1 MKNSWITSTF
11 CRFSRHQSMPP
22 PPNSSVHNLLSSKT
36 HRIWSK
42 LNSFQRA
49 QNRGTV
55 SRPRLLFLI
64 PVAIA
69 LGSRPL
75 LSRFCPWRS
84 SPRKWDSH
92 LNTLRQSRVG
102 PRDTAR
108 RTVLQKETRIE
119 CSTLA
124 RLCSRKGRRD
134 TSRLRREGEGERGR
148 DERRRKGT
156 RDTRSRC
163 PCPSMFSLRTGF
175 VGCAWSTGHR
185 FSVIHDLQFSSCV
198 YIYTRI
204 VNRNRDRAMIGIRAT
219 RPTPL
224 RFLHCGRDFCRV
236 CRYTTLDLW
245 LIPFEESLWCI
256 SLSVVSALHS
266 WIVD

>member
-1 MKNSWITSTF
+1 MKNSWITF

-134 TSRLRREGEGERGR
+134 TSRLRRKGEGES
-148 DERRRKGT
+148 ERRETKE
-156 RDTRSRC
+156 RD
-163 PCPSMFSLRTGF
+163 
-175 VGCAWSTGHR
+175 A
-185 FSVIHDLQFSSCV
+185 
-198 YIYTRI
+198 
-204 VNRNRDRAMIGIRAT
+204 
-219 RPTPL
+219 
-224 RFLHCGRDFCRV
+224 
-236 CRYTTLDLW
+236 RYAFTM
-245 LIPFEESLWCI
+245 P
-256 SLSVVSALHS
+256 LSVNVQSSYRVRRMCLIHRPPIFRDPRS
-266 WIVD
+266 TVLFVRLYLYKDRES